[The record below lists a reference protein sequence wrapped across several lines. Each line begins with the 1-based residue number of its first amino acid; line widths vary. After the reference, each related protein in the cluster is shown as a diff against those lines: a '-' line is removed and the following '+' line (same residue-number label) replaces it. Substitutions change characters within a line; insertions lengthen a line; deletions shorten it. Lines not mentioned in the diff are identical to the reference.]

1 LRDCLNLDGLRGCVT
16 NITYGGV
23 FKLVVAVPGRVRPT
37 LVEIGLAG
45 NGMVA
50 RTILY
55 SLRPASASAATT
67 VSARC
72 KIDLATRGRKV
83 AMPAPVIARRA
94 IKLPGGY
101 EVLPPPNHYRSGVSA
116 SVAWYR
122 MQLGNK
128 EPTAFYH
135 LLLGRLVGHPGVDW
149 VLWVDNY
156 AGVNRDTGGCVLV
169 RVIIAASA
177 SSGRV
182 LWAASV

>member
-1 LRDCLNLDGLRGCVT
+1 MS
-16 NITYGGV
+16 
-23 FKLVVAVPGRVRPT
+23 
-37 LVEIGLAG
+37 IGLAG

-55 SLRPASASAATT
+55 SLRPGRASAATT

-72 KIDLATRGRKV
+72 RTDLATRGRKV
-83 AMPAPVIARRA
+83 AMPAPVIATTA

-122 MQLGNK
+122 MQLGDK

-135 LLLGRLVGHPGVDW
+135 LLLGRLVGSRYSGVDW
-149 VLWVDNY
+149 VLWVHNY
-156 AGVNRDTGGCVLV
+156 AGVNRDTGICILSD
-169 RVIIAASA
+169 VIWAASA

-182 LWAASV
+182 LWAASFP

>member
-1 LRDCLNLDGLRGCVT
+1 VS
-16 NITYGGV
+16 
-23 FKLVVAVPGRVRPT
+23 
-37 LVEIGLAG
+37 IGLAG

-55 SLRPASASAATT
+55 SLRPGRASAATT

-72 KIDLATRGRKV
+72 KTDLATRGRKV
-83 AMPAPVIARRA
+83 AMPAPVIATTA

-122 MQLGNK
+122 MQLGDK

-135 LLLGRLVGHPGVDW
+135 LLLEGRLVGSRYSGVDW
-149 VLWVDNY
+149 VLWVHNY
-156 AGVNRDTGGCVLV
+156 AGVNRDTGTCILSD
-169 RVIIAASA
+169 VIWAASA

-182 LWAASV
+182 LWAASFP